1 MSCNNKAA
9 SRAYMFFLVAS
20 GYKVLQPSEF
30 PLILSRTWQ
39 KKFSNDPEILSS
51 IADWNGQ
58 VNITSSGPF
67 GTIIFETSIYIDF
80 VKTRL
85 CRPGFLPSTT
95 ILTSPFATGS
105 IWAGIFLLSHYVNNF
120 QDVLHYGIAPV
131 ETCR

>member
-1 MSCNNKAA
+1 
-9 SRAYMFFLVAS
+9 MFFIVAS

-85 CRPGFLPSTT
+85 CGS
-95 ILTSPFATGS
+95 ITGS
-105 IWAGIFLLSHYVNNF
+105 IWAAIFVLSHYVNNF